1 MKKYQTFRLKGHF
14 HLSNFFLYTP
24 ISILAIPITFSN
36 QIKSIT
42 DLIQQLSIGLFV
54 TTIAGILFY
63 FAKLISDIIYPVSNN
78 KKSFFWIVSIIII
91 GSARGYLIN
100 FTIDRFGFDEIFSVT
115 TRMLV
120 STINVVLW
128 LVIFAIVTDSNKTFR
143 TKYLALLSQAILIRG
158 KKHENTTSLT
168 PNISAEIDLLQ
179 KNIDGLVSKALDQG
193 ITSESLRSAAIH
205 IRNQIESNL
214 KPLQRKLWNRTL
226 SAQPKYRFTLLLKY
240 AIVNP
245 NYNFWRILFA
255 FSMLNMVNLGGFL
268 TLNQG
273 ISILILNNLL
283 VMFWVKVHQ
292 KFNKRISRGLFPNA
306 TLLLCSSAT
315 LGTLSSTSIEI
326 LRGAPWPLS
335 ATVSLSVI
343 LLTLIVLES
352 MFSLREQDRASLLR
366 ILDKGIIRELE
377 DSSSSTYHSNTKVA
391 SYLHNSYQSE
401 LYGIIAQLQLAA
413 ARPDDSDTKAV
424 LEKLGAVINRS
435 VSEDFVNF
443 QKSPSERL
451 ERMIESWKGLVDI
464 QIQFPD
470 EHRIDKDR
478 IGLVV
483 EVIEEAVANAV
494 RLGNADK
501 IVVDTFLDKGYL
513 KIIIEDNGQGP
524 IAGGKGLGGQ
534 WLDRF
539 ALEEWNLEKT
549 SVGTKLTVI
558 I

>member
-1 MKKYQTFRLKGHF
+1 
-14 HLSNFFLYTP
+14 
-24 ISILAIPITFSN
+24 
-36 QIKSIT
+36 
-42 DLIQQLSIGLFV
+42 
-54 TTIAGILFY
+54 
-63 FAKLISDIIYPVSNN
+63 
-78 KKSFFWIVSIIII
+78 
-91 GSARGYLIN
+91 
-100 FTIDRFGFDEIFSVT
+100 
-115 TRMLV
+115 
-120 STINVVLW
+120 
-128 LVIFAIVTDSNKTFR
+128 
-143 TKYLALLSQAILIRG
+143 
-158 KKHENTTSLT
+158 
-168 PNISAEIDLLQ
+168 
-179 KNIDGLVSKALDQG
+179 
-193 ITSESLRSAAIH
+193 
-205 IRNQIESNL
+205 
-214 KPLQRKLWNRTL
+214 
-226 SAQPKYRFTLLLKY
+226 
-240 AIVNP
+240 
-245 NYNFWRILFA
+245 
-255 FSMLNMVNLGGFL
+255 
-268 TLNQG
+268 
-273 ISILILNNLL
+273 
-283 VMFWVKVHQ
+283 MFWVKVHQ

-443 QKSPSERL
+443 QKSPSEYL

-464 QIQFPD
+464 QIHFP
-470 EHRIDKDR
+470 EEYRIDKDR

-513 KIIIEDNGQGP
+513 KIIIEDNEQAA
-524 IAGGKGLGGQ
+524 IADGKGLGGQ

-539 ALEEWNLEKT
+539 ALEDWNLEKT

>member
-1 MKKYQTFRLKGHF
+1 
-14 HLSNFFLYTP
+14 
-24 ISILAIPITFSN
+24 
-36 QIKSIT
+36 
-42 DLIQQLSIGLFV
+42 
-54 TTIAGILFY
+54 
-63 FAKLISDIIYPVSNN
+63 
-78 KKSFFWIVSIIII
+78 
-91 GSARGYLIN
+91 
-100 FTIDRFGFDEIFSVT
+100 
-115 TRMLV
+115 
-120 STINVVLW
+120 
-128 LVIFAIVTDSNKTFR
+128 
-143 TKYLALLSQAILIRG
+143 LALLSQAILIRG
-158 KKHENTTSLT
+158 KKHKNTTSLT

-214 KPLQRKLWNRTL
+214 KPLQHKLWNRTL
-226 SAQPKYRFTLLLKY
+226 SAKPKYRFTLLLEY

-245 NYNFWRILFA
+245 NYNVWRILFT
-255 FSMLNMVNLGGFL
+255 FSMLNMINLGGFL

-273 ISILILNNLL
+273 ISILIINNLL

-292 KFNKRISRGLFPNA
+292 KFNKHTSRSLFPNA

-366 ILDKGIIRELE
+366 ILEKGIIRELE
-377 DSSSSTYHSNTKVA
+377 DSPSSSHHSNIKVA

-413 ARPDDSDTKAV
+413 ARPDDSDTKAI

-435 VSEDFVNF
+435 VSEDFINF

-464 QIQFPD
+464 QIHFSD

-524 IAGGKGLGGQ
+524 IAGRKGLGGQ
-534 WLDRF
+534 LLDRF